1 MVRKRTI
8 AAALACSA
16 LIAAVAVSAGPAG
29 GSPTAGD
36 SQARVLFPGNCRTP
50 SFKPR
55 QVTLACADAG
65 FVIRS
70 ITWSSWTTRSAGGKG
85 TASVNDCDPNCAAG
99 TFQSYP
105 ASVKLITPEL
115 CRAGRPMQFTR
126 IVVTFTGSRPAGF
139 TRTERQHF
147 GCNQD

>member
-1 MVRKRTI
+1 MTRKRTI
-8 AAALACSA
+8 AAGLACSA
-16 LIAAVAVSAGPAG
+16 LIVGVAAGAGPASG
-29 GSPTAGD
+29 DPTAGT
-36 SQARVLFPGNCRTP
+36 SQTGRVLFPGNCKTP
-50 SFKPR
+50 SFKPK
-55 QVTLACADAG
+55 QITLACADSG

-70 ITWSSWTTRSAGGKG
+70 ITWSSWTTSSASGKG
-85 TASVNDCDPNCAAG
+85 TARVNDCNPNCAAG

-105 ASVKLITPEL
+105 ASIKLMTPKL
-115 CRAGRPMQFTR
+115 CTATRRQFTR